1 MSGVRKT
8 NKYLP
13 NIIAFGL
20 IGFFFIISFLSS
32 NSSNSSSSK
41 SSKADGFTIEEF
53 NLILDVK
60 EDNKVDVTEEI
71 TVNWYEYGHHGI
83 YRFIPTW
90 LEYTGKDGKTI
101 KRRSE
106 VSGLVAIGEQ
116 YTTDSVGRDKLRVK
130 IGSANRTLPLGLYTY
145 TISYEYD
152 MGEDPFNNF
161 DEFIFHAF
169 GDFWG
174 TPIENSSIQI
184 NMPKEF
190 DKSKVKFWAD
200 KERNKE
206 LTSLVDYYVEGNTLY
221 ARLNGYKLNQSLTV
235 DIELPEGY
243 FVGGSNNYGN
253 TSKTISIIIIIGT
266 LGMLLLWWKFG
277 KDNEKAPET
286 IEFYPPEDMDPSEI
300 GYVYGRQTGKKL
312 TIALIVGLASK
323 GYIRIEED
331 EKKSHRKIIKENI
344 EKRNKSKKLT
354 EAEAI
359 VYKALFEDGG
369 NETDLST
376 NTTFYKTF
384 DEISKNLDSRLKY
397 KINDSKA
404 RTAKIISWSWTILA
418 GSLSFFSFF
427 SFADLKPQLSFL
439 YTLSFIAAAVS
450 FFLSTIMGKKTTYGE
465 EITAKVL
472 GFKDYLEN
480 AEKEQL
486 ELLVEKNANYFYDI
500 LPYAYVLNISK
511 KWINKFENIPIPDNY
526 MGNFDYSDV
535 SSFDRMSSSIYYPA
549 PSGSGSGG
557 CSSCGGG
564 CSSCGGGCS
573 SCGGGG
579 SW

>member
-8 NKYLP
+8 DKYMP
-13 NIIAFGL
+13 SIIAFIIIGL
-20 IGFFFIISFLSS
+20 FMLLSILSS
-32 NSSNSSSSK
+32 NSSNSGSSSK
-41 SSKADGFTIEEF
+41 SSKADGFTIDEF
-53 NLILDVK
+53 NLILNVN
-60 EDNKVDVTEEI
+60 EDNTVDVTEKI
-71 TVNWYEYGHHGI
+71 TVNWYESGHHGI
-83 YRFIPTW
+83 YRFVPTW
-90 LEYTGKDGKTI
+90 LEYTGKDGNTI

-106 VSGLVAIGEQ
+106 VSELMAEGEQ
-116 YTTDSVGRDKLRVK
+116 YTIDSVGRDKLRVK
-130 IGSANRTLPLGLYTY
+130 IGRANKTLPLGLYTY
-145 TISYEYD
+145 TISYKYD

-174 TPIENSSIQI
+174 TPINNASIEI

-190 DKSKVKFWAD
+190 DESKVKFWAD
-200 KERNKE
+200 KKRNKE
-206 LTSLVDYYVEGNTLY
+206 LTSLVYYYVEGNTLY
-221 ARLNGYKLNQSLTV
+221 AQLYGYRLNQSLTV

-253 TSKTISIIIIIGT
+253 ISKIVSIIVIIGT
-266 LGMLLLWWKFG
+266 LGMLLLWWRFG

-286 IEFYPPEDMDPSEI
+286 IEFYPPEDMDPSEV
-300 GYVYGRQTGKKL
+300 GYIYGRQTGKKL
-312 TIALIVGLASK
+312 TIGLIVGLASK

-331 EKKSHRKIIKENI
+331 ENKSHRKIIKEKI
-344 EKRNKSKKLT
+344 EKRNKLKKLT
-354 EAEAI
+354 ETESM
-359 VYKALFEDGG
+359 VYNALFADGG

-404 RTAKIISWSWTILA
+404 RTAKIISWNWTILA
-418 GSLSFFSFF
+418 GALSFFSFF

-465 EITAKVL
+465 EISAKVL

-500 LPYAYVLNISK
+500 LPYAYVLNVSK
-511 KWINKFENIPIPDNY
+511 KWIDKFENIPIPDNY
-526 MGNFDYSDV
+526 MGNFDYSDT
-535 SSFDRMSSSIYYPA
+535 SSFDRMSSSIYYPSS
-549 PSGSGSGG
+549 SGSGSGG

-564 CSSCGGGCS
+564 
-573 SCGGGG
+573 G